1 MSGYVYEIHCIKCGK
16 YLFTEM
22 DTEEGLKREN
32 DNEDYRYD
40 EIKDEFICNDCDDNL
55 NIEY

>member
-1 MSGYVYEIHCIKCGK
+1 MIGNVQDICCNKCGK

-22 DTEEGLKREN
+22 DTENGYKREN

-40 EIKDEFICNDCDDNL
+40 EIADEFICDECDGNL
-55 NIEY
+55 VIE